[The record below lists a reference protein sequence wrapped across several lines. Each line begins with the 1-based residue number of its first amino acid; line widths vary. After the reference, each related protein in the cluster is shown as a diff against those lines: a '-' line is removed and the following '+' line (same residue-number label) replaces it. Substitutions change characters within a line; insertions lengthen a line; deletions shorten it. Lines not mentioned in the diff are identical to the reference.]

1 MKKVITAIVLSLTM
15 VVLAGCASE
24 KPQET
29 PADKGEEA
37 VVSEESETEETGN
50 ASEETASGV
59 FKEGYKIGL
68 SLPTL
73 EFMYFTRMQEGFVKS
88 CEERGIEYT
97 YSDAGLDA
105 AKQVADCEDMISQG
119 VDAVLLSTWWPD
131 AMGGVIQDL
140 SDAGI
145 AVILLDA
152 SNPPEADYVTNVGS
166 DNYVSGYMGGIW
178 TGNYLKEKEGK
189 EEINY
194 LEFVQASEE
203 GRNRADG
210 FHDGL
215 TDSGLTINL
224 LNSYDAPSRETS
236 MANGED
242 ALVTYAQIDLI
253 FGACAQGSLGAFD
266 ACTAAQRT
274 EVKVVGY
281 DCEDEEM
288 QYIEEEGSRYLASV
302 RQYPMEM
309 VERSMEAL
317 EEYLGGVT
325 LEKQIPFD
333 NGLYTCEGE
342 YSFDDIRES
351 YGVEK

>member
-1 MKKVITAIVLSLTM
+1 MKKVIVALVLSFVM
-15 VVLAGCASE
+15 VISTGCSSE
-24 KPQET
+24 KRQEA
-29 PADKGEEA
+29 PADTGEEA
-37 VVSEESETEETGN
+37 AVSEKSGEETADVSEE
-50 ASEETASGV
+50 AASGV
-59 FKEGYKIGL
+59 FDEGYKIGL
-68 SLPTL
+68 SLTTL
-73 EFMYFTRMQEGFVKS
+73 EFPYFTRMQEGFVKS
-88 CEERGIEYT
+88 CEERGIEYIC
-97 YSDAGLDA
+97 SDAGMDA

-131 AMGGVIQDL
+131 AMAGVIQDL

-145 AVILLDA
+145 TVILLDA
-152 SNPPEADYVTNVGS
+152 SNPPEVDYVTNVGS
-166 DNYVSGYMGGIW
+166 DNYVSGYMCGIW
-178 TGNYLKEKEGK
+178 TGNYLKEEEGK

-215 TDSGLTINL
+215 NDSGLTINL

-236 MANGED
+236 MANAED

-288 QYIEEEGSRYLASV
+288 QYIDGEGTRYLASV
-302 RQYPMEM
+302 RQYPAEM
-309 VERSMEAL
+309 IERTMEAL
-317 EEYLGGVT
+317 EEYLSGSE

-333 NGLYTCEGE
+333 NGLYTCKGE
-342 YSFDDIRES
+342 YSFDNIREN
-351 YGVEK
+351 YNVEK